1 MRQAHT
7 TAFWLVA
14 ASYVCWGC
22 LALFWKLLSHVDP
35 IYVLAQRIVWSML
48 FLGLYAV
55 MAGKTEEL
63 KRIFCSRKQM
73 LMCLVSGLFVTFN
86 WGMYIYSVSSGRVID
101 ASLGYFME
109 PLVAGAMGVVFF
121 REKPSLFE
129 KITFLFSAAGILYMV
144 VVMGYF
150 PMFSLIIAASFAAY
164 GAIKKTFTIS
174 AHASL
179 FMETLWMTPI
189 SLALIVF
196 SDVQGRGSLGVLA
209 GAEFLL
215 LPIAGV
221 VTFVPLLLFNMG
233 VKKIPYYVSGLL
245 MYVNP
250 SLQFTIGLV
259 CFHEPM
265 DMNRLISFVIIWV
278 GILFTVFD
286 RVRMLRGES

>member
-63 KRIFCSRKQM
+63 KRIFRSRKQM

-109 PLVAGAMGVVFF
+109 PL
-121 REKPSLFE
+121 
-129 KITFLFSAAGILYMV
+129 
-144 VVMGYF
+144 
-150 PMFSLIIAASFAAY
+150 
-164 GAIKKTFTIS
+164 
-174 AHASL
+174 
-179 FMETLWMTPI
+179 WMTPI

-196 SDVQGRGSLGVLA
+196 SDVQGRGSLGVLE
-209 GAEFLL
+209 GTEFLL

-259 CFHEPM
+259 YFHEPM